1 MRTILANAQNVLA
14 IELLAGAQAIDW
26 RAGMDIDPLAPRRT
40 MSIDEAEQQ
49 ARDFESATRGR
60 ARDIALRLG
69 RGTRETYLRVR
80 DAVEPVYRDRPLSDD
95 VRRVAALIR

>member
-1 MRTILANAQNVLA
+1 MA
-14 IELLAGAQAIDW
+14 AQAIDW
-26 RAGMDIDPLAPRRT
+26 RAGMECDPLAPRQA
-40 MSIDEAEQQ
+40 MSIEEAEQQ

-80 DAVEPVYRDRPLSDD
+80 DAVEPVYRDRALSDD
-95 VRRVAALIR
+95 VRRVASLTFGTRS